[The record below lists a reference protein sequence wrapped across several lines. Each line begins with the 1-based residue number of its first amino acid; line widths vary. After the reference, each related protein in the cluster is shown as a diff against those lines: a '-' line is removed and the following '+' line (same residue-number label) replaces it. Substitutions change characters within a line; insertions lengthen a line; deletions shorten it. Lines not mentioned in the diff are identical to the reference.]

1 MNLSIKN
8 AISAFS
14 LFVLC
19 YYNLS
24 SSPNVLDIKS
34 VKVGRQPLVVKY
46 DIETKKYHVF
56 CMGYD
61 KNFNGEFDVAT
72 DERSSWWVI
81 SESNGTF
88 TPTKVKDF
96 TQGYLNFPLRMIF
109 LDADDYNP
117 RTTFIPFGNVNNS
130 DFTIKT
136 PGKVVSFDLDNYK
149 EVDANVLGYYV
160 SSVSTY
166 GPHLLVTKNLVAG
179 KAGKV
184 AVFNLSTKSSLQ
196 EISAG
201 MNTNNALAFTAS
213 DGKLRAIAT
222 SDDYSDSSSF
232 FYAEVPHMSDFVFNI
247 KKIGKTVNHISQNKD
262 LVAITCNEG
271 HSVTIFNI
279 VSGKVVNTIST
290 GTTGFNGPREA
301 IFLDDNT
308 ISVSTY
314 SGKVSLFDISSGNL
328 ITSFTFKAPD
338 DKNESLEGMLY
349 ANNKL
354 LVTNPYTNYDSQ
366 NSKVYIIDNPLSKS
380 NIEDEDNQIGVYP
393 NPVSD
398 YLYLSSIDKITTID
412 LIDILGNEIR
422 LNNSQFID
430 LKPFKLQN
438 RVYFVKIS
446 TNMNT
451 YIKKININ
459 N

>member
-1 MNLSIKN
+1 MKLFLNN
-8 AISAFS
+8 AISAF
-14 LFVLC
+14 VLLVLLSF
-19 YYNLS
+19 NLI
-24 SSPNVLDIKS
+24 SSPNVVDIKS

-46 DIETKKYHVF
+46 DSETKRYHVF

-61 KNFNGEFDVAT
+61 KNFNGEFDEAT
-72 DERSSWWVI
+72 DERSSWWII

-109 LDADDYNP
+109 LDVDDYNP
-117 RTTFIPFGNVNNS
+117 RTTFIPFGNVNNP
-130 DFTIKT
+130 DFSIKT
-136 PGKVVSFDLDNYK
+136 PGKVVSFDLDSYK
-149 EVDANVLGYYV
+149 EIDANVLGYYV

-166 GPHLLVTKNLVAG
+166 GPHLMVTKNLVAG

-196 EISAG
+196 EIPAG
-201 MNTNNALAFTAS
+201 INTNNALAFTAS

-222 SDDYSDSSSF
+222 SDDYSDSSF
-232 FYAEVPHMSDFVFNI
+232 FYFAEVPHMSDFIFSTLKV
-247 KKIGKTVNHISQNKD
+247 GKTVNHIAQNKD
-262 LVAITCNEG
+262 LIAITCNEG
-271 HSVTIFNI
+271 HSVVVFNI
-279 VSGKVVNTIST
+279 VSGKVVNIIST
-290 GTTGFNGPREA
+290 GTIGLNGPRET

-314 SGKVSLFDISSGNL
+314 NGQVKLYNVSTGNL
-328 ITSFTFKAPD
+328 INTFAFKAPD

-349 ANNKL
+349 SNNKL
-354 LVTNPYTNYDSQ
+354 FVTNPFSNYDSQ

-380 NIEDEDNQIGVYP
+380 SVEVDNDLIEVYP

-398 YLYLSSIDKITTID
+398 YLFISGIDNVTSIN
-412 LIDILGNEIR
+412 LIDALGNEIR
-422 LNNSQFID
+422 LNSTQFID
-430 LKPFKLQN
+430 LKPLSLQN
-438 RVYFVKIS
+438 GIYFVKI
-446 TNMNT
+446 NANDNV
-451 YIKKININ
+451 YFKKIIIN